1 MVRPKP
7 SGLLCV
13 VLGCVLLSAC
23 AVQPRRVQQGVV
35 PEAFPPSAR
44 ESAFGQR
51 VFRSL
56 KKDYPI
62 DASSARAEQVKTI
75 FKHLAESMEMD
86 PGSWQIVLFDDPE
99 VADVRAVD
107 GNYIFVWS
115 GVFEVIESQDELAG
129 LLACEMA
136 HELASHTDPVRFSA
150 GSELLFG
157 VTDVATSLGILLLTQ
172 GAVNI
177 SGTGMTRWAYVEA
190 SDLDPVDRVYEQE
203 QVEDMASIAT
213 TILRSSGYSPE
224 ALLAFWERAGSDPQL
239 QKKVQ
244 RLSREMLPQER
255 QAIFEAVMS
264 DIPAT
269 PGGDREAADVPV
281 QTVNAGA
288 TDSI

>member
-1 MVRPKP
+1 
-7 SGLLCV
+7 
-13 VLGCVLLSAC
+13 
-23 AVQPRRVQQGVV
+23 
-35 PEAFPPSAR
+35 
-44 ESAFGQR
+44 
-51 VFRSL
+51 
-56 KKDYPI
+56 
-62 DASSARAEQVKTI
+62 
-75 FKHLAESMEMD
+75 
-86 PGSWQIVLFDDPE
+86 
-99 VADVRAVD
+99 
-107 GNYIFVWS
+107 
-115 GVFEVIESQDELAG
+115 
-129 LLACEMA
+129 
-136 HELASHTDPVRFSA
+136 
-150 GSELLFG
+150 
-157 VTDVATSLGILLLTQ
+157 
-172 GAVNI
+172 
-177 SGTGMTRWAYVEA
+177 MTRWAYVEA